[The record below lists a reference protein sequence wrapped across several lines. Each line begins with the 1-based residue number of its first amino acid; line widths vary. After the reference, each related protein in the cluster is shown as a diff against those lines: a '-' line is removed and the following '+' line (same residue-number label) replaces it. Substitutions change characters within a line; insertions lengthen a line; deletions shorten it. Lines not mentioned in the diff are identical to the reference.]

1 VTYISILS
9 ESVCDPS
16 IHIAS
21 FFPSCHCY
29 SHWFFMDNVFFPLLK
44 EVHVLQRIY
53 PVDIRASVSN
63 MKKEGHFFFP
73 FLLVTV
79 EL

>member
-1 VTYISILS
+1 
-9 ESVCDPS
+9 
-16 IHIAS
+16 
-21 FFPSCHCY
+21 
-29 SHWFFMDNVFFPLLK
+29 MDNVFFPLLK